1 MPAAKKKEKQK
12 AKKVIG
18 DCITVR
24 GLKNETSRERWDGSP
39 FKVLVRDAN
48 GVEKR
53 IDAIFNDR
61 DALVLST
68 NGEFQIS

>member
-1 MPAAKKKEKQK
+1 MADKKKQKQK
-12 AKKVIG
+12 ARRVDG

-24 GLKNETSRERWDGSP
+24 GLKNETSKERWDGSP

-53 IDAIFNDR
+53 VDAIHNDR